1 MRFEWY
7 IARRYLFGKK
17 RASTI
22 NIITGLSMFGI
33 AIGAAAL
40 FLVLS
45 VFNGFEDLLG
55 SMVSRFNP
63 DIKIV
68 PSEGKYIEVTDS
80 LLYTIKSV
88 DGVREVSE
96 TLEEVA
102 LFRYEENLQFGIIK
116 GVDSL
121 FNKVN
126 SIDSAI
132 LDGYY
137 LIGRGKE
144 IGSVGVFG
152 AGVANSLKLALGAK
166 VTQPVAV
173 YMPKK
178 KKRGALDRPFRTQ
191 FLIPSGVFSIQQEID
206 MQYVLAPLPFVERL
220 LNVTK
225 KRSAIE
231 VDIDP
236 EVDPVQVSSV
246 LSGKLGTA
254 YDIRDR
260 RKQDEAYYKLMKL
273 EKWMFFALFALM
285 MLLVAFNIIGALWMI
300 VLSKQ
305 QDIAILK
312 AMGATAKTVRNIF
325 LFEGLLISIYGLIS
339 GLILGMV
346 LYLLQKHVG
355 LVGIPEGFVIDS
367 YPLSFRWTDWIVVGV
382 TVLSIGMAASV
393 LPSLRA
399 MRISVTKRE
408 K

>member
-236 EVDPVQVSSV
+236 EADPVQVSSE

-325 LFEGLLISIYGLIS
+325 LFEGMLISIYGLIS

-346 LYLLQKHVG
+346 LYMLQKHVG